1 MRILRPL
8 FLGLACGE
16 AFRFPEGGRL
26 ALFRCG
32 FLPSGGG
39 AFFGL
44 GGGGAFFVLGGGG
57 AFFGLG
63 GGVAFFGLGG
73 GGVFLALGGGG
84 GLFFPF
90 GGGGGGLSAMLTPHA
105 NTGSL

>member
-8 FLGLACGE
+8 FLGLACE
-16 AFRFPEGGRL
+16 EVFRFPGAGRL
-26 ALFRCG
+26 ARFRRG

-44 GGGGAFFVLGGGG
+44 GGGGAFFALGGGGG
-57 AFFGLG
+57 AFFP
-63 GGVAFFGLGG
+63 F
-73 GGVFLALGGGG
+73 GGGG
-84 GLFFPF
+84 G
-90 GGGGGGLSAMLTPHA
+90 GGGGGGLSAMLTSHA

>member
-8 FLGLACGE
+8 FLGLACEGV
-16 AFRFPEGGRL
+16 FRFPGPGRL
-26 ALFRCG
+26 ARFRRG

-44 GGGGAFFVLGGGG
+44 GGAFFALGGGGG
-57 AFFGLG
+57 AFFPFGGSG
-63 GGVAFFGLGG
+63 GG
-73 GGVFLALGGGG
+73 
-84 GLFFPF
+84 